1 MSQDTDTSEF
11 DLPDEVEYELAKRI
25 RNPVLDV
32 PQNLILEAAVGLDPL
47 ADICARYG
55 YTPEQ
60 TEQLAANR
68 GFQIQVDRAAT
79 EMKRD
84 GVTFRMRAA
93 HAAEDLIGDIWLAA
107 KKSTTGL
114 MQKIEAFKVLSKMGD
129 MEPKAAV
136 QANAGSGFSI
146 TINIPKQVQEEAPV
160 VEAEDVEFKMTIP
173 KARPSP
179 LNAELALPDGWT
191 E

>member
-1 MSQDTDTSEF
+1 MSDDPF
-11 DLPDEVEYELAKRI
+11 NLPDLEDEVDYEPPVQI
-25 RNPVLDV
+25 RHAILDV

-60 TEQLAANR
+60 TRQLADNH
-68 GFQIQVDRAAT
+68 GFQVQVSRAAN
-79 EMKRD
+79 EMKKD

-93 HAAEDLIGDIWLAA
+93 HAAEDLIGDIWLST

-129 MEPKAAV
+129 MEPKNTASVA
-136 QANAGSGFSI
+136 AGSGFSI
-146 TINIPKQVQEEAPV
+146 TINIPTQPQEEKPV
-160 VEAEDVEFKMTIP
+160 VIAEDVEFTMTLP
-173 KARPSP
+173 TAQPRA
-179 LNAELALPDGWT
+179 LNAELALPEGW
-191 E
+191 EG